1 MKKRISSLSR
11 PLLLARKRIERSFT
25 RGRIFKAGK
34 VFFSSSTLLF
44 TRALLAN
51 PRAVGAACPSSS
63 KLAHAI
69 AAQVKLPC
77 DGLIIELGGGTG
89 AVTAALLQRGV
100 SPSQLVV
107 VEMDKLMARHL
118 KNRFKDVAVIQGN
131 AVKFCQ
137 LCNRYGRQVTTVVS
151 SLPLLSLPNS
161 TVEALGKEF
170 QKMLGDDGDTLIQYT
185 YRINKGPSPLAA
197 YMERI
202 ASKAVWGN
210 LPPARVEIFRA
221 RP

>member
-1 MKKRISSLSR
+1 MKRRINSFSRPFVLAQKRIGRSL
-11 PLLLARKRIERSFT
+11 A

-34 VFFSSSTLLF
+34 VFLSSSTVLF

-63 KLAHAI
+63 KLAQAI

-77 DGLIIELGGGTG
+77 EGLIIELGGGTG

-100 SPSQLVV
+100 DPSQLVV

-137 LCNRYGRQVTTVVS
+137 LCNRFNRQVTTVVS
-151 SLPLLSLPNS
+151 SLPLLSLPNGM
-161 TVEALGKEF
+161 VEALGKEF
-170 QKMLGDDGDTLIQYT
+170 QKMLGSDEGMLIQYT
-185 YRINKGPSPLAA
+185 YRINKGPSPLSA
-197 YMERI
+197 YMERT

-221 RP
+221 RR